1 MWDVSY
7 VATVGDP
14 ASSPR
19 MGCGS
24 NDKME
29 VMSRQMD
36 SKAIKSDEIDLR
48 ELLGVLLDRKWLIIS
63 FTALCS
69 IAGVIYALLATPVY
83 QAQALVQVES
93 KVPSIPGLSD
103 LASLGGGSSAA
114 ATTEVALLSSRSVV
128 GTALDEL
135 GLDVSTEVVRFPV
148 VGDLFA
154 RRFAA
159 ANSDAV
165 APAKFGFDRFGWGG
179 ERIVLDRLDVPQ
191 SLLGKSLEL
200 KAVNSSGAFILYDDN
215 GNQILQGNVGTEAQ
229 ARGVSL
235 SVSQLIA
242 NPGTRFKVVKSRR
255 LDVLTGLQS
264 DLQIA
269 EQGRESGILRIVYE
283 SEDATRA
290 EQFVQR
296 VADAY
301 VRQNVDRS
309 SAEAASQL
317 TFVREQ
323 LPSIRRQVEA
333 AQGAMSAYQ
342 SRSNSVDITMQTKGL
357 LEQEVAVEASIQT
370 LRLKQAEMDRSFTR
384 EHPAYRALL
393 KQIGD
398 LEGRKAGFQRQ
409 VGQLP
414 DTQQELLRLTRDLQ
428 VSNEL
433 YTALLNQAQ
442 QLDVARAGAVG
453 NVHIVDSAMVDTANP
468 VKPQKK
474 LIVVIA
480 TLLGGFLSV
489 AFVFL
494 QRMLNPGIEDPADIE
509 ALGLPVYAAIPLSVS
524 NTLPKLRKGKHGTRV
539 VADGRQHL
547 LAVTAP
553 ADPTVEAL
561 RSLRTS
567 LHFAMLEAKNNIL
580 TISGPRPGVGKTFVS
595 TNLAAV
601 IAQAGQRVLVIDADM
616 RKGTLHKIL
625 GVSHHEGLSDVLG
638 GKLSVDDVIHPV
650 VGLDNMHYMV
660 RGDIPPN
667 PAELLMHPRFAQ
679 LLQDM
684 SGKYDLVI
692 VDTPPILAV
701 TDPALVATHAGSS
714 LLVTRFGV
722 NQAKEIELTLQRFE
736 QNGVQIKGAI
746 FNAVEK
752 RATGYY
758 SYGYY
763 EYKSDEK
770 A

>member
-1 MWDVSY
+1 MRKQS
-7 VATVGDP
+7 
-14 ASSPR
+14 
-19 MGCGS
+19 
-24 NDKME
+24 E
-29 VMSRQMD
+29 SRVVKD
-36 SKAIKSDEIDLR
+36 DEIDLR
-48 ELLGVLLDRKWLIIS
+48 EIVGLLLDRRWWILGLTS
-63 FTALCS
+63 LFLVV
-69 IAGVIYALLATPVY
+69 GVAFAVLMAPVY

-93 KVPSIPGLSD
+93 KMPTIPGLSD
-103 LASLGGGSSAA
+103 LASLGGGGSTA
-114 ATTEVALLSSRSVV
+114 ATTEVALLTSRTVIGSAVDKLQ
-128 GTALDEL
+128 LDIQIKP
-135 GLDVSTEVVRFPV
+135 VRFPLIGGLV
-148 VGDLFA
+148 S
-154 RRFAA
+154 RRFAPE
-159 ANSDAV
+159 SEGQV
-165 APAKFGFDRFGWGG
+165 AFPWLGMSSYGWGG
-179 ERIVLDRLDVPQ
+179 ENLDVHRLQVPAALVDTK
-191 SLLGKSLEL
+191 LLLVAGES
-200 KAVNSSGAFILYDDN
+200 AGSYVLYDADGRELVKGRVGQPAAAN
-215 GNQILQGNVGTEAQ
+215 GVELEVA
-229 ARGVSL
+229 AL
-235 SVSQLIA
+235 HA
-242 NPGTRFKVVKSRR
+242 NPGMRFEVTRQRRFDVIAALQEDVKA
-255 LDVLTGLQS
+255 T
-264 DLQIA
+264 
-269 EQGRESGILRIVYE
+269 EQGKDSGILQLVYE
-283 SEDATRA
+283 SEDPDVA
-290 EQFVQR
+290 ESLVQQI
-296 VADAY
+296 ADAY

-317 TFVREQ
+317 QFVKDQ
-323 LPSIRRQVEA
+323 LPTIRRQVEQ
-333 AQGAMSAYQ
+333 AQASMSEYQ
-342 SRSNSVDITMQTKGL
+342 SRSNAVDITMQTKGL
-357 LEQEVAVEASIQT
+357 LEQEVAVEASIQQ

-393 KQIGD
+393 KQLGE
-398 LEGRKAGFQRQ
+398 LEGRKSGFQRQ

-453 NVHIVDSAMVDTANP
+453 NVRIVDPAAVDIANP
-468 VKPQKK
+468 VKPRKA
-474 LIVVIA
+474 LIVAIA

-547 LAVTAP
+547 LAVSAP

-625 GVSHHEGLSDVLG
+625 GVSHQKGLSDVLG
-638 GKLSVDDVIHPV
+638 GKLSVDEVIHPV
-650 VGLDNMHYMV
+650 AGLDNMHYMV

>member
-1 MWDVSY
+1 MTKQS
-7 VATVGDP
+7 
-14 ASSPR
+14 
-19 MGCGS
+19 
-24 NDKME
+24 E
-29 VMSRQMD
+29 SRVV
-36 SKAIKSDEIDLR
+36 KEDEIDLR
-48 ELLGVLLDRKWLIIS
+48 DLLGALLDRKWLVAGS
-63 FTALCS
+63 VAVFMVVGAL
-69 IAGVIYALLATPVY
+69 YAILAAPIY

-93 KVPSIPGLSD
+93 KMPSIPGLAD
-103 LASLGGGSSAA
+103 LASLGGSGSTAS
-114 ATTEVALLSSRSVV
+114 TTEVALLTSRTVI
-128 GTALDEL
+128 GTAVDQLNL
-135 GLDVSTEVVRFPV
+135 GVQIEPKRFP
-148 VGDLFA
+148 LFGNFIE
-154 RRFAA
+154 RRFKPENEGDVAA
-159 ANSDAV
+159 PKLGMA
-165 APAKFGFDRFGWGG
+165 RYGWGG
-179 ERIVLDRLDVPQ
+179 EVLGIQRLDVPATLIDTT
-191 SLLGKSLEL
+191 LLLEVGDTGKDFVLFDEEGDEL
-200 KAVNSSGAFILYDDN
+200 LRG
-215 GNQILQGNVGTEAQ
+215 QVGSQ
-229 ARGVSL
+229 AKGRGVTLEVDSL
-235 SVSQLIA
+235 RA
-242 NPGTRFKVVKSRR
+242 NPGMQFKVTRLRR
-255 LDVLTGLQS
+255 LDVVALLQTELLAS
-264 DLQIA
+264 
-269 EQGRESGILRIVYE
+269 EQGKDSGILLLTYR
-283 SEDATRA
+283 DTDPLRA
-290 EQFVQR
+290 EALVQH

-317 TFVREQ
+317 QFVKDQ
-323 LPSIRRQVEA
+323 LPTIRRQVEQ
-333 AQGAMSAYQ
+333 AQAAMSAYQ
-342 SRSNSVDITMQTKGL
+342 SRSKSVDITMQTKGL
-357 LEQEVAVEASIQT
+357 LEQEVAVEASIQQ

-393 KQIGD
+393 RQIGD
-398 LEGRKAGFQRQ
+398 LEARKGGFQKQ
-409 VGQLP
+409 VGDLP
-414 DTQQELLRLTRDLQ
+414 ETQQELLRLTRDLQ

-453 NVHIVDSAMVDTANP
+453 NVRIVDPAIVDIANP
-468 VKPQKK
+468 VAPRKA
-474 LIVVIA
+474 LIVAIA
-480 TLLGGFLSV
+480 TLLGAFLSI

-494 QRMLNPGIEDPADIE
+494 QRMLNPGIEDPAEIE
-509 ALGLPVYAAIPLSVS
+509 ALGLPVYAAIPLSES
-524 NTLPKLRKGKHGTRV
+524 STLPKLRKGKHGTRV

-625 GVSHHEGLSDVLG
+625 GVSHQKGLSDVLG

-650 VGLDNMHYMV
+650 SGLDNMHYMV

-679 LLQDM
+679 LLQEM

>member
-1 MWDVSY
+1 M
-7 VATVGDP
+7 
-14 ASSPR
+14 
-19 MGCGS
+19 
-24 NDKME
+24 
-29 VMSRQMD
+29 
-36 SKAIKSDEIDLR
+36 
-48 ELLGVLLDRKWLIIS
+48 
-63 FTALCS
+63 
-69 IAGVIYALLATPVY
+69 
-83 QAQALVQVES
+83 VQVES
-93 KVPSIPGLSD
+93 KVPGVPGLSE
-103 LASLGGGSSAA
+103 LSTTLGMGSVSAA
-114 ATTEVALLSSRSVV
+114 STTEVALLTSRSVI
-128 GTALDEL
+128 GTAVDQLN
-135 GLDVSTEVVRFPV
+135 LDVLVEPKRFPV
-148 VGDLFA
+148 LGDYFA
-154 RRFAA
+154 RRFKP
-159 ANSDAV
+159 SV
-165 APAKFGFDRFGWGG
+165 PGEIAPPLFGASSYAWGG
-179 ERIVLDRLDVPQ
+179 ETLTILRLEVPADLVDVPLTLKVADAEGGYALQ
-191 SLLGKSLEL
+191 NDDGDLILEGRAGQTASSNGLILEIASL
-200 KAVNSSGAFILYDDN
+200 
-215 GNQILQGNVGTEAQ
+215 
-229 ARGVSL
+229 R
-235 SVSQLIA
+235 A
-242 NPGTRFKVVKSRR
+242 NPSTEFEVTKLRR
-255 LDVLTGLQS
+255 LNAVK
-264 DLQIA
+264 DLQA
-269 EQGRESGILRIVYE
+269 AVAVTEQGKDSGILQVAYE
-283 SEDATRA
+283 DEDPFRA
-290 EQFVQR
+290 EQLVQR
-296 VADAY
+296 IAEAY
-301 VRQNVDRS
+301 VRQNVDRG
-309 SAEAASQL
+309 SAEAAAQL
-317 TFVREQ
+317 QFVKEQ
-323 LPSIRRQVEA
+323 LPSVRKQVEE
-333 AQGAMSAYQ
+333 AQSAMTAYQ
-342 SRSNSVDITMQTKGL
+342 SKANSVDITMQTKGL
-357 LEQEVAVEASIQT
+357 LDQEVAVEASIQQ

-398 LEGRKAGFQRQ
+398 LEGRKAGFQKQ

-442 QLDVARAGAVG
+442 QLDVARAGTVG
-453 NVHIVDSAMVDTANP
+453 NVRIVDAAVVDTSKP
-468 VKPQKK
+468 VKPRKA
-474 LIVVIA
+474 LIVAIA

-547 LAVTAP
+547 LAVSAP

-625 GVSHHEGLSDVLG
+625 GVSHQKGLSDVLG

-650 VGLDNMHYMV
+650 AGLDNMHYMV

>member
-1 MWDVSY
+1 M
-7 VATVGDP
+7 T
-14 ASSPR
+14 
-19 MGCGS
+19 
-24 NDKME
+24 KQTE
-29 VMSRQMD
+29 SRVTKD
-36 SKAIKSDEIDLR
+36 DELDLR
-48 ELLGVLLDRKWLIIS
+48 ELAGIFIDRRWWILCTTAVFFVVGVL
-63 FTALCS
+63 
-69 IAGVIYALLATPVY
+69 YALLSTPIY
-83 QAQALVQVES
+83 QAQAMVQVES

-103 LASLGGGSSAA
+103 LSSLTGGGSTA
-114 ATTEVALLSSRSVV
+114 ATTEVALLTSRTVV
-128 GTALDEL
+128 GSAVDEL
-135 GLDVSTEVVRFPV
+135 QLDIQVAPDRFPLI
-148 VGDLFA
+148 GEFLA
-154 RRFAA
+154 RRFQPESKDQVAA
-159 ANSDAV
+159 
-165 APAKFGFDRFGWGG
+165 PWFGMSGYGWGG
-179 ERIVLDRLDVPQ
+179 ENLAIHRLEVPPFLV
-191 SLLGKSLEL
+191 SSPLTLVAGEKPGTYSVSDPDGNLLLE
-200 KAVNSSGAFILYDDN
+200 GH
-215 GNQILQGNVGTEAQ
+215 VGQPVAG
-229 ARGVSL
+229 RGVML
-235 SVSQLIA
+235 EVAALRA
-242 NPGTRFKVVKSRR
+242 NPGTRFLVTKLRR
-255 LDVLTGLQS
+255 LDVVSALQDGVRAS
-264 DLQIA
+264 EL
-269 EQGRESGILRIVYE
+269 GKESGILQVRF
-283 SEDATRA
+283 EDSNPDRA
-290 EQFVQR
+290 QAVVQR
-296 VADAY
+296 VIESY

-317 TFVREQ
+317 QFVKEQ
-323 LPSIRRQVEA
+323 LPTIRRQVEQ
-333 AQGAMSAYQ
+333 AQAEMSAYQ

-357 LEQEVAVEASIQT
+357 LEQEVAVEASIQQ

-453 NVHIVDSAMVDTANP
+453 NVRIVDPAVVDIANP

-474 LIVVIA
+474 IIVIIA
-480 TLLGGFLSV
+480 TLLGGMLS
-489 AFVFL
+489 AGAVFL

-547 LAVTAP
+547 LAVSAP

-595 TNLAAV
+595 ANLAAV

-625 GVSHHEGLSDVLG
+625 GVSHQKGLSDVLG
-638 GKLSVDDVIHPV
+638 GKLNVDEVIHPV

-763 EYKSDEK
+763 EYKSDDK

>member
-1 MWDVSY
+1 MTKQS
-7 VATVGDP
+7 
-14 ASSPR
+14 
-19 MGCGS
+19 
-24 NDKME
+24 E
-29 VMSRQMD
+29 SRVV
-36 SKAIKSDEIDLR
+36 KEDEIDLR
-48 ELLGVLLDRKWLIIS
+48 DLLGALLDRKWLVAGS
-63 FTALCS
+63 VAVFMVVGAL
-69 IAGVIYALLATPVY
+69 YAILAAPIY

-93 KVPSIPGLSD
+93 KMPSIPGLAD
-103 LASLGGGSSAA
+103 LASLGGSGSTAS
-114 ATTEVALLSSRSVV
+114 TTEVALLTSRTVI
-128 GTALDEL
+128 GTAVDQLNL
-135 GLDVSTEVVRFPV
+135 EVQIEPKRFP
-148 VGDLFA
+148 LFGNFIE
-154 RRFAA
+154 RRFKPENEGDVAA
-159 ANSDAV
+159 PKLGMA
-165 APAKFGFDRFGWGG
+165 RYGWGG
-179 ERIVLDRLDVPQ
+179 EVLGIQRLDVPATLIDTT
-191 SLLGKSLEL
+191 LLLEVGDTGKDFVLFDEEGDEL
-200 KAVNSSGAFILYDDN
+200 LRG
-215 GNQILQGNVGTEAQ
+215 QVGSQ
-229 ARGVSL
+229 AKGRGVTLEVDSL
-235 SVSQLIA
+235 RA
-242 NPGTRFKVVKSRR
+242 NPGMQFKVTRLRR
-255 LDVLTGLQS
+255 LDVVALLQTELLAS
-264 DLQIA
+264 
-269 EQGRESGILRIVYE
+269 EQGKDSGILLLTYR
-283 SEDATRA
+283 DTDPLRA
-290 EQFVQR
+290 EALVQH

-317 TFVREQ
+317 QFVKDQ
-323 LPSIRRQVEA
+323 LPTIRRQVEQ
-333 AQGAMSAYQ
+333 AQAAMSAYQ
-342 SRSNSVDITMQTKGL
+342 SRSKSVDITMQTKGL
-357 LEQEVAVEASIQT
+357 LEQEVAVEASIQQ

-398 LEGRKAGFQRQ
+398 LEARKGGFQKQ
-409 VGQLP
+409 VGDLP
-414 DTQQELLRLTRDLQ
+414 ETQQELLRLTRDLQ

-453 NVHIVDSAMVDTANP
+453 NVRIVDPAIVDIANP
-468 VKPQKK
+468 VAPRKA
-474 LIVVIA
+474 LIVAIA
-480 TLLGGFLSV
+480 TLLGAFLSV

-494 QRMLNPGIEDPADIE
+494 QRMLNPGIEDPAEIE

-547 LAVTAP
+547 LAVSAP

-625 GVSHHEGLSDVLG
+625 GVSHQKGLSDVLG
-638 GKLSVDDVIHPV
+638 GKLTVEDVIHPV
-650 VGLDNMHYMV
+650 PGLDHMHYMV

-679 LLQDM
+679 LLQEM

>member
-1 MWDVSY
+1 MKKPTEARAVKD
-7 VATVGDP
+7 
-14 ASSPR
+14 
-19 MGCGS
+19 
-24 NDKME
+24 
-29 VMSRQMD
+29 
-36 SKAIKSDEIDLR
+36 DEIDIR
-48 ELLGVLLDRKWLIIS
+48 EVLGAVLDRKWLIAS
-63 FTALCS
+63 VTGAFFVV
-69 IAGVIYALLATPVY
+69 GVLYALLATPVY
-83 QAQALVQVES
+83 QAQAMVQVES
-93 KVPSIPGLSD
+93 KMPGIPGLSE
-103 LASLGGGSSAA
+103 LTSLGAGAGSPAS
-114 ATTEVALLSSRSVV
+114 TTEVALLTSRSVIGSAV
-128 GTALDEL
+128 DEL
-135 GLDVSTEVVRFPV
+135 RLDINVSPYRFPL
-148 VGDLFA
+148 VGNFLA
-154 RRFAA
+154 RGSEATQK
-159 ANSDAV
+159 DEV
-165 APAKFGFDRFGWGG
+165 APAKFGATSYGWGG
-179 ERIVLDRLDVPQ
+179 EYVDVQRLDVPTG
-191 SLLGKSLEL
+191 LLNEPMVLRAGQAGSFELEDADGKSLL
-200 KAVNSSGAFILYDDN
+200 KGKTGLSAQGSGIVIEVATLRAN
-215 GNQILQGNVGTEAQ
+215 EG
-229 ARGVSL
+229 ARFQVTKL
-235 SVSQLIA
+235 
-242 NPGTRFKVVKSRR
+242 RR
-255 LDVLTGLQS
+255 LDVVVELQQAVS
-264 DLQIA
+264 VG
-269 EQGRESGILRIVYE
+269 EQGKDSGILRIAYE
-283 SEDATRA
+283 SEDPEVA
-290 EQFVQR
+290 EAVVQR
-296 VADAY
+296 ISQAY
-301 VRQNVDRS
+301 VRQNVDRG
-309 SAEAASQL
+309 SAEAAAQL
-317 TFVREQ
+317 QFVKEQ
-323 LPSIRRQVEA
+323 LPVVRKQVEEAQA
-333 AQGAMSAYQ
+333 AMTSYQ
-342 SRSNSVDITMQTKGL
+342 SRANSVDITMQTKGL

-442 QLDVARAGAVG
+442 QLDVARAGTVG
-453 NVHIVDSAMVDTANP
+453 NVRIVDPAVVDTANP
-468 VKPQKK
+468 VKPRKA
-474 LIVVIA
+474 LIVAIA

-547 LAVTAP
+547 LAVSAP

-625 GVSHHEGLSDVLG
+625 GVSHQKGLSDVLG
-638 GKLSVDDVIHPV
+638 GKLSVEDVIHPV
-650 VGLDNMHYMV
+650 SGLDNMHYMV

-763 EYKSDEK
+763 EYKSDGKE
-770 A
+770 

>member
-1 MWDVSY
+1 VEAMTKQS
-7 VATVGDP
+7 
-14 ASSPR
+14 
-19 MGCGS
+19 
-24 NDKME
+24 E
-29 VMSRQMD
+29 SRVV
-36 SKAIKSDEIDLR
+36 KEDEIDLR
-48 ELLGVLLDRKWLIIS
+48 DLLGALLDRKWLVAGS
-63 FTALCS
+63 VAVFMVVGAL
-69 IAGVIYALLATPVY
+69 YAILAAPIY

-93 KVPSIPGLSD
+93 KMPSIPGLAD
-103 LASLGGGSSAA
+103 LASLGGSGSTAS
-114 ATTEVALLSSRSVV
+114 TTEVALLTSRTVI
-128 GTALDEL
+128 GTAVDQLNL
-135 GLDVSTEVVRFPV
+135 EVQIEPKRFP
-148 VGDLFA
+148 LFGNFIE
-154 RRFAA
+154 RRFKPENEGDVAA
-159 ANSDAV
+159 PKLGMA
-165 APAKFGFDRFGWGG
+165 RYGWGG
-179 ERIVLDRLDVPQ
+179 EVLGIQRLDVPATLIDTT
-191 SLLGKSLEL
+191 LLLEVGDTGKDFVLFDEEGDEL
-200 KAVNSSGAFILYDDN
+200 LRG
-215 GNQILQGNVGTEAQ
+215 QVGSQ
-229 ARGVSL
+229 AKGRGVTLEVDSL
-235 SVSQLIA
+235 RA
-242 NPGTRFKVVKSRR
+242 NPGMQFKVTRLRR
-255 LDVLTGLQS
+255 LDVVALLQTELLAS
-264 DLQIA
+264 
-269 EQGRESGILRIVYE
+269 EQGKDSGILLLTYR
-283 SEDATRA
+283 DTDPLRA
-290 EQFVQR
+290 EALVQH

-317 TFVREQ
+317 QFVKDQ
-323 LPSIRRQVEA
+323 LPTIRRQVEQ
-333 AQGAMSAYQ
+333 AQAAMSAYQ
-342 SRSNSVDITMQTKGL
+342 SRSKSVDITMQTKGL
-357 LEQEVAVEASIQT
+357 LEQEVAVEASIQQ

-398 LEGRKAGFQRQ
+398 LEGRKGGFQKQ
-409 VGQLP
+409 VGDLP
-414 DTQQELLRLTRDLQ
+414 ETQQELLRLTRDLQ

-453 NVHIVDSAMVDTANP
+453 NVRIV
-468 VKPQKK
+468 
-474 LIVVIA
+474 
-480 TLLGGFLSV
+480 
-489 AFVFL
+489 
-494 QRMLNPGIEDPADIE
+494 EDPAEIE

-547 LAVTAP
+547 LAVSAP

-625 GVSHHEGLSDVLG
+625 GVSHQKGLSDVLG

-650 VGLDNMHYMV
+650 SGLDNMHYMV

-679 LLQDM
+679 LLQEM

-692 VDTPPILAV
+692 VDPPPILAV

>member
-1 MWDVSY
+1 MRIV
-7 VATVGDP
+7 DP
-14 ASSPR
+14 A
-19 MGCGS
+19 
-24 NDKME
+24 
-29 VMSRQMD
+29 V
-36 SKAIKSDEIDLR
+36 
-48 ELLGVLLDRKWLIIS
+48 
-63 FTALCS
+63 
-69 IAGVIYALLATPVY
+69 
-83 QAQALVQVES
+83 
-93 KVPSIPGLSD
+93 
-103 LASLGGGSSAA
+103 
-114 ATTEVALLSSRSVV
+114 
-128 GTALDEL
+128 
-135 GLDVSTEVVRFPV
+135 
-148 VGDLFA
+148 
-154 RRFAA
+154 
-159 ANSDAV
+159 
-165 APAKFGFDRFGWGG
+165 
-179 ERIVLDRLDVPQ
+179 
-191 SLLGKSLEL
+191 
-200 KAVNSSGAFILYDDN
+200 
-215 GNQILQGNVGTEAQ
+215 
-229 ARGVSL
+229 
-235 SVSQLIA
+235 
-242 NPGTRFKVVKSRR
+242 
-255 LDVLTGLQS
+255 
-264 DLQIA
+264 
-269 EQGRESGILRIVYE
+269 
-283 SEDATRA
+283 
-290 EQFVQR
+290 
-296 VADAY
+296 
-301 VRQNVDRS
+301 
-309 SAEAASQL
+309 
-317 TFVREQ
+317 
-323 LPSIRRQVEA
+323 
-333 AQGAMSAYQ
+333 
-342 SRSNSVDITMQTKGL
+342 
-357 LEQEVAVEASIQT
+357 
-370 LRLKQAEMDRSFTR
+370 
-384 EHPAYRALL
+384 
-393 KQIGD
+393 
-398 LEGRKAGFQRQ
+398 
-409 VGQLP
+409 
-414 DTQQELLRLTRDLQ
+414 
-428 VSNEL
+428 
-433 YTALLNQAQ
+433 
-442 QLDVARAGAVG
+442 
-453 NVHIVDSAMVDTANP
+453 VDTANP
-468 VKPQKK
+468 VKPRKA
-474 LIVVIA
+474 LIVAIA

-547 LAVTAP
+547 LAVSAP

-625 GVSHHEGLSDVLG
+625 GVSPQKGLSDVLG
-638 GKLSVDDVIHPV
+638 GKLSVDEVIHPV
-650 VGLDNMHYMV
+650 SGLDNMHYMV

-763 EYKSDEK
+763 EYKSDGKE
-770 A
+770 